1 MTSHRSISLFG
12 IIPFLLIHGLLL
24 GQPTVQAEQ
33 TAEPQPKRNPLSR
46 IFSKKARP
54 SPTPATASP
63 AAPTELEQA
72 SKPQSRTSP
81 PQSLYNLGRSGSS
94 TVSAGEN
101 AAPTARRRTESQRT
115 RATKSIAEVSDYGK
129 STGKS
134 ESSTGSQTIS
144 SWPTGRKLVALTYD
158 DGPHPTITPKLI
170 ELLKSKNTPATFFL
184 LGQSVKA
191 YPAIARQLAENGF
204 EVGNHSFS
212 HPQLTKLSDEAIRRE
227 LTQCAELITSATGGA
242 PIRVMRPTYGAH
254 NERVRRIAN
263 EMGYKIILWD
273 VDTNDW
279 RKRTTDQMVATIL
292 SSATDGSIILMHDRY
307 PTTLETTA
315 AVIDELRA
323 RGFTFVTVSEM
334 LEQPRVAPNRK
345 QEPRRL

>member
-1 MTSHRSISLFG
+1 M
-12 IIPFLLIHGLLL
+12 HGLLL
-24 GQPTVQAEQ
+24 AQPTVQAGQ

-54 SPTPATASP
+54 SPTPT
-63 AAPTELEQA
+63 AAPTELKQA

-81 PQSLYNLGRSGSS
+81 PQSLYNLGRSRAS
-94 TVSAGEN
+94 TISAGGSPT
-101 AAPTARRRTESQRT
+101 PTAHGRAERQRP
-115 RATKSIAEVSDYGK
+115 RSTKPIAVVGDRVRSAR
-129 STGKS
+129 SS
-134 ESSTGSQTIS
+134 ESTTDPQTIS

-170 ELLKSKNTPATFFL
+170 ALLKSKNTPATFFL

-212 HPQLTKLSDEAIRRE
+212 HPQLTKLSDDAIRRE
-227 LTQCAELITSATGGA
+227 LTQCAELITSASGGA

-254 NERVRRIAN
+254 NDRVRRIAA

-279 RKRTTDQMVATIL
+279 RKRTTEQMVATIL

-307 PTTLETTA
+307 ATTLETTA

-345 QEPRRL
+345 Q